1 MWFVIIEYFA
11 EKKTT
16 TLKIDAYIL
25 PVEKAVEK
33 ALWEIL
39 HDTVV
44 YIESTPDPIA
54 TTDEA
59 IELLNSNSTGGGK
72 KKPKL
77 KNLIDKSVKLIKEL
91 RGEKFKESPNLVSYD
106 VIKAIFH
113 LYQKMR
119 KTNHLKGLKVGP
131 KGNFTLLA
139 DFSTEVDLKSCL
151 SEGTM
156 KTLKNDVSDFFA
168 SSYNWLGIDMKYG
181 KVIVEVKEVKAT
193 EVKARLKPSSKRSS
207 FIISWFCILIQSFT
221 LLK

>member
-1 MWFVIIEYFA
+1 M
-11 EKKTT
+11 EK
-16 TLKIDAYIL
+16 
-25 PVEKAVEK
+25 V
-33 ALWEIL
+33 LWEIL
-39 HDTVV
+39 HDAVV

-77 KNLIDKSVKLIKEL
+77 KTLIDKSVKLIKEL
-91 RGEKFKESPNLVSYD
+91 RDEKESPNLVSFD
-106 VIKAIFH
+106 VIKGIFH

-151 SEGTM
+151 SEGAM

-193 EVKARLKPSSKRSS
+193 EVKAKLKPSSKLSS
-207 FIISWFCILIQSFT
+207 FIIS
-221 LLK
+221 